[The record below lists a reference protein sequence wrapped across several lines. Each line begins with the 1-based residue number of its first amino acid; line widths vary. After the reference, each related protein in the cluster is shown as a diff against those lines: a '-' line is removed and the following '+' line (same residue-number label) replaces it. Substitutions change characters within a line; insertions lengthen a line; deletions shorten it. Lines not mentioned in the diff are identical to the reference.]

1 MSRPT
6 VLRSRRGVSDVH
18 QEVLRVAP
26 SAALLDLARRSA
38 NADVS
43 VRALELEALLHL
55 PRLAEAAGVVE
66 VAVAEHEVARLTRRL
81 HGLQEPAR
89 PLLRPP
95 MIVPEVSELTF
106 GKVEESL
113 AATVMKRFHYLHSP
127 RRESVHL
134 GSYTSQERL
143 VALVCVSPLDLG
155 TIAAGLPHEVAAD
168 ETLVVS
174 RVFAF
179 DWAPRNAISHLLA
192 SVERRLREVR
202 PEIRLLL
209 TYLNPNLGFDGASYR
224 AANWMLF
231 GHEAGTRYGYLDDDY
246 ITDREIARLPD
257 QDRRRVVYSLMP
269 LAPLLLFGRLLR
281 RRDRRR
287 LFAVRIFPRP

>member
-1 MSRPT
+1 MSWPT
-6 VLRSRRGVSDVH
+6 MVRARRGMSDVQ

-26 SAALLDLARRSA
+26 GAAVVDLARRH
-38 NADVS
+38 ADGHVS

-55 PRLAEAAGVVE
+55 PRLADAAGVVK
-66 VAVAEHEVARLTRRL
+66 ATVAEHEVARLSRCL
-81 HGLQEPAR
+81 HVLHKPAQR
-89 PLLRPP
+89 LLRPP
-95 MIVPEVSELTF
+95 AVVPEVSELAF
-106 GKVEESL
+106 GEVEESL
-113 AATVMKRFHYLHSP
+113 ATTVMKRLHYLHSP

-134 GSYTSQERL
+134 GSFTSEGRL
-143 VALVCVSPLDLG
+143 AALVCVSPLDLG
-155 TIAAGLPHEVAAD
+155 TIVAGLPPYVAAD

-174 RVFAF
+174 RVFAL
-179 DWAPRNAISHLLA
+179 DWAPRNAISRLLA

-202 PEIRLLL
+202 PEVRLLL

-231 GHEAGTRYGYLDDDY
+231 GYEAGTRYGYLDADY
-246 ITDREIARLPD
+246 ITDREIARLPAP
-257 QDRRRVVYSLMP
+257 DRCRVVYSLMP
-269 LAPLLLFGRLLR
+269 LAPLMLFGRLLR